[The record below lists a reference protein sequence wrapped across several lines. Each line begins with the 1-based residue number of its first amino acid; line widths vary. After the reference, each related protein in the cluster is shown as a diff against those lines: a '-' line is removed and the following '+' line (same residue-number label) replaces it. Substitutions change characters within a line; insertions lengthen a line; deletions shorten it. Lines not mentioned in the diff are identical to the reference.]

1 MIDKFIGLSGLPRSG
16 ATLLSAILDQN
27 PDIHAEG
34 SSAVCQLMWDVHKS
48 CYGLSNEGLNSV
60 GRGDTIPSIVSAI
73 PSAFYKDVNASV
85 IIDKCRNWTMPAN
98 MRLLQEYFA
107 HSPKVIVLERPLVDI
122 LKSFLELHRSNGRLV
137 EQAEFCEI
145 ALQPNTE
152 PIVRSLDGV
161 IWAKQNNQNG
171 NFLFIKYDD
180 LVTNTE
186 RVLTSVYDFCEIA
199 PFKHDLKNIINNYPQ
214 DDVGVYD
221 FPGLH
226 DVRPAIGKRKIDETL
241 LESVMAK
248 CAELE
253 ASDVLQHIKGLGY
266 SANPE
271 MYPPRDRDNNVELAE
286 VKKGVAQYGNSG
298 QGKQRNQLSLVK

>member
-1 MIDKFIGLSGLPRSG
+1 MFDKFIGLSGLPRSG
-16 ATLLSAILDQN
+16 ATVLSAILDQN
-27 PDIHAEG
+27 PEIHAEG

-48 CYGLSNEGLNSV
+48 CYGMSNAGLSAA

-85 IIDKCRNWTMPAN
+85 IIDKCRNWAMPAN

-122 LKSFLELHRSNGRLV
+122 LKSFVALHRSNGTPV
-137 EQAEFCEI
+137 EQAEFCET

-214 DDVGVYD
+214 DDAGVYD
-221 FPGLH
+221 MPGLH
-226 DVRPAIGKRKIDETL
+226 DVRPAMGKRKIDETL

-271 MYPPRDRDNNVELAE
+271 MYPPRDRDNNVELVE

>member
-1 MIDKFIGLSGLPRSG
+1 MVDKFIGLSGLPRSG
-16 ATLLSAILDQN
+16 ATLLSVILDQN

-34 SSAVCQLMWDVHKS
+34 SSAVCQLMWDMHKS
-48 CYGLSNEGLNSV
+48 CYGMSNAGLNSV

-107 HSPKVIVLERPLVDI
+107 HRPKVIVLERPLVDI

-226 DVRPAIGKRKIDETL
+226 DVRPAIGKRKIDEML

-271 MYPPRDRDNNVELAE
+271 MYPPRDRDNNVELVE
-286 VKKGVAQYGNSG
+286 VKKGVAQYGNSA

>member
-27 PDIHAEG
+27 PEIHAEG
-34 SSAVCQLMWDVHKS
+34 NSAVCQLMWDVHKS
-48 CYGLSNEGLNSV
+48 CYGMSKATLDAV
-60 GRGDTIPSIVSAI
+60 GKGDTIPSIVSAI

-85 IIDKCRNWTMPAN
+85 IMDKCRNWTLPAN
-98 MRLLQEYFA
+98 MGLLQEYFA
-107 HSPKVIVLERPLVDI
+107 HSPKVIVLERPVVDI
-122 LKSFLELHRSNGRLV
+122 IKSFLELHRSNGRII
-137 EQAEFCEI
+137 EQAGFCEI

-180 LVTNTE
+180 LVADTE
-186 RVLTSVYDFCEIA
+186 RVLTSIYDFCEIA

-221 FPGLH
+221 MPGLH
-226 DVRPAIGKRKIDETL
+226 DVRPTICKRKIDQTL
-241 LESVMAK
+241 LEPIMAK

-253 ASDVLQHIKGLGY
+253 ASDVLHHIKGWGH

-271 MYPPRDRDNNVELAE
+271 MHRPIGRHSNVELVPVE
-286 VKKGVAQYGNSG
+286 KGVAQYGNRG
-298 QGKQRNQLSLVK
+298 QGKQGNQLSLVK